1 MGRGRIRAGR
11 FGALVLSALLL
22 TACGYNFPGQASVLP
37 GGGTKIHVSTFTNQT
52 REAGLE
58 NSVRNAMEDE
68 VLRRGNF
75 TVVPESEAE
84 VVLEG
89 VVQALQY
96 RPIAFSGSDEALEY
110 ETVMTLSASL
120 RDRTKN
126 SIVWRVSNL
135 RESDSFGAVP
145 GTVVAQSSQFQ
156 EQSTLNAQNLGQ
168 LTDVQLSET
177 QKREAIE
184 RVLENV
190 SRNLYN
196 AMVEDF

>member
-1 MGRGRIRAGR
+1 MRMRREAKAVV
-11 FGALVLSALLL
+11 ALVGLLL
-22 TACGYNFPGQASVLP
+22 SSCGYNFPGQASALP
-37 GGGTKIHVSTFTNQT
+37 GGGTTVHVASFSNQT

-58 NSVRNAMEDE
+58 NLVRTAMEDE
-68 VLRRGNF
+68 ILRRGAF
-75 TVVPESEAE
+75 ELVPEGEAE

-89 VVQALQY
+89 VVRSLQY
-96 RPIAFSGSDEALEY
+96 RPIAFSNTDEALEY
-110 ETVMTLSASL
+110 ETVMTVSASL
-120 RDRTKN
+120 LDRRRDT
-126 SIVWRVSNL
+126 IVWRVTNL
-135 RESDSFGAVP
+135 RESDSFGSVP

-177 QKREAIE
+177 QRTEAIE